1 MNKSPLTT
9 YQKLCTE
16 FYALVQHPY
25 SEQALR
31 LYMNYAAQAQ
41 GPILEPMCGTGRFL
55 IPMLQAGFDAYGF
68 DASEHMLECF
78 KQKFSVISDKLAP
91 ISQEF
96 VENFSSDM
104 RYQLIFV
111 PYGSWGLITD
121 LESCKKGL
129 AIMYDHLAPGGK
141 FVLEIETVASLPE
154 PCGIERRGVQTKTD
168 GSKIVL
174 TTMTS
179 YDPESQIFSSQCR
192 YESIVGNQITNTE
205 HEEFKQYLYN
215 FDEMDKL
222 LTNSGFIYI
231 KKYQDHALN
240 PAIGRNT
247 HILIYECTK

>member
-1 MNKSPLTT
+1 MNKPCLTT

-16 FYALVQHPY
+16 FYDLIEHPY
-25 SEQALR
+25 SQQALR

-68 DASEHMLECF
+68 DASEHMLDGL
-78 KQKFSVISDKLAP
+78 KQKFAALSNKPAP
-91 ISQEF
+91 VWQAF
-96 VENFSSDM
+96 VENFSSDT

-111 PYGSWGLITD
+111 PYGSWGLITN
-121 LESCKKGL
+121 LENCKNGL
-129 AIMYDHLAPGGK
+129 EIMYHHLEPGGK
-141 FVLEIETVASLPE
+141 FVLEIETVASLPQ
-154 PCGIERRGVQTKTD
+154 PCGIERRGVQTRAD

-179 YDPESQIFSSQCR
+179 YNPESQVFSSQCR
-192 YESIVGNQITNTE
+192 YDSIIDNQITNTE

-215 FDEMDKL
+215 FDEMDQL
-222 LTNSGFIYI
+222 LTNAGFIHI

-240 PAIGRNT
+240 GAIDRST